1 MKRTNQYF
9 CVFCI
14 LFALLVVP
22 LFIEILKSF
31 DTFDEGFTPRIRASV
46 RPHIR
51 RVQQWPVAVASTFNQ
66 DNLVRWLRRWRI
78 W

>member
-1 MKRTNQYF
+1 MKQTNLYF

-14 LFALLVVP
+14 LFALVITP
-22 LFIEILKSF
+22 LFFKLFEK
-31 DTFDEGFTPRIRASV
+31 EGFTPRIRASV

-51 RVQQWPVAVASTFNQ
+51 RMQRWPVAVTSTFNQ
-66 DNLVRWLRRWRI
+66 NNIIRWLRRWRI